1 MVTAYLSLGS
11 NLGDRLGYLTAAV
24 QRLRA
29 PHTEVTRTS
38 SIYETAP
45 WGKTDQPAFLN
56 MAAAVETKLDPYE
69 LLRHIFSVEQALGRV
84 RLERWGP
91 RTVDIDLLLY
101 GQERLATAD
110 LQVPHPRMTE
120 RAFVLVPLL
129 EIAPDLPYRDAL
141 AAQPDAGIS
150 MYLRAELFQQR
161 VSGVE

>member
-11 NLGDRLGYLTAAV
+11 NLGDRLGYLTEAV
-24 QRLRA
+24 RRLQA
-29 PHTEVTRTS
+29 PHCQVTRTS
-38 SIYETAP
+38 SVYETAP

-69 LLRHIFSVEQALGRV
+69 LLRHILSVEQAQGRV

-91 RTVDIDLLLY
+91 RTVDIDMLLY

-110 LQVPHPRMTE
+110 LDLPHPRMAE

-141 AAQPDAGIS
+141 AALPDAGIG
-150 MYLRAELFQQR
+150 MYLRAELLGQR

>member
-1 MVTAYLSLGS
+1 MATAYLSLGS
-11 NLGDRLGYLTAAV
+11 NLGDRLGYLAAAIHKL
-24 QRLRA
+24 QA
-29 PHTEVTRTS
+29 PHTSVTRTS

-45 WGKTDQPAFLN
+45 WGKLDQPAFLN

-69 LLRHIFSVEQALGRV
+69 LLRHILSVEQALGRV
-84 RLERWGP
+84 RVERWGP

-110 LQVPHPRMTE
+110 LEVPHPRMAE

-141 AAQPDAGIS
+141 AALPDAGITVH
-150 MYLRAELFQQR
+150 LRADLFVQR